1 MKLIKRINLKNK
13 QYIMGNLVIKDK
25 TFNKVEKDVNNEYK
39 FSDKSLKQKNI
50 TINPNIKNNT
60 EYLGFKNKEMF
71 IMFIG
76 TCHT

>member
-1 MKLIKRINLKNK
+1 
-13 QYIMGNLVIKDK
+13 MGNLFMKDK
-25 TFNKVEKDVNNEYK
+25 TFNKVEKKDIKNIQI
-39 FSDKSLKQKNI
+39 FSDKSLKKKSN
-50 TINPNIKNNT
+50 TIKPNIKNNT